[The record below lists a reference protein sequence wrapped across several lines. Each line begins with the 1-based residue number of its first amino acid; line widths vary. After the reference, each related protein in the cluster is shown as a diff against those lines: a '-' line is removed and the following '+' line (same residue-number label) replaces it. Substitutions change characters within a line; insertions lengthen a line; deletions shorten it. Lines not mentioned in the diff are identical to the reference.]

1 MTQAGLDKLC
11 ALWQKRL
18 RLEDWRVS
26 VKLVRKYELPDAHAE
41 ALPHRRTKVA
51 KIKIVDPRDRDPEW
65 ADETEL
71 EWSLVHE
78 LMHLYCPDYSPGD
91 DEDVEFETML
101 NLVSQAL
108 VVAYR
113 QEKA

>member
-1 MTQAGLDKLC
+1 MTQAELEKLC

-18 RLEDWRVS
+18 RLQDWRVT
-26 VKLVRKYELPDAHAE
+26 VQLVRKYVLPDCHAE
-41 ALPHRRTKVA
+41 IESHSRTKIA
-51 KIKIVDPRDRDPEW
+51 KMKIVAPGDRDPEW

-78 LMHLYCPDYSPGD
+78 LMHLYCPDYSPSD

-101 NLVSQAL
+101 NLVSEAL
-108 VVAYR
+108 VTAYGAA
-113 QEKA
+113 K

>member
-1 MTQAGLDKLC
+1 LTQAELDKLC

-18 RLEDWRVS
+18 RLQDWRVT
-26 VKLVRKYELPDAHAE
+26 VKLVRKYDLPDCYAE
-41 ALPHRRTKVA
+41 CVPHSRTKIA
-51 KIKIVDPRDRDPEW
+51 KIKIADPSDRDPEW
-65 ADETEL
+65 VDETEL

-101 NLVSQAL
+101 NLVSEAL
-108 VVAYR
+108 VTAYG
-113 QEKA
+113 EAK